1 MSILGFKPPG
11 ASGSADSAPERPIV
25 LLVGILF
32 MFEASLY
39 SAVTP
44 VLPHYAHVLHV
55 SKPAVG
61 VLAGCYSAG
70 LIPGAFLGG
79 WLAYRV
85 GVRRTTMYGLLVFAV
100 AVAAFGFGTDIVSLD
115 VLRLIQGVA
124 VGAIWGGALTWV
136 IAVAPRERRGQ
147 VIGAVIGSAIFGTLI
162 GPVLGTLA
170 VTVGTR
176 LVFSLVGAVALGLA
190 AWTYQHAEPPH
201 RELGPRPPVREIFA
215 NRRLL
220 LGFWLIVL
228 DAITIGALSTLLPL
242 RLAHFGASSV
252 LIGGAFVVAS
262 LFSWLVA
269 NPVGR
274 VVDRRGPELPLV
286 SGEIMLAGALVLLPL
301 PQSALLLGIL
311 TAIVLGPPTTS
322 VSIPGM
328 AILTDAVEHAGIAV
342 AIGSMMVNLAWALG
356 ETFGA
361 PAAANLSQATSDA
374 VPLLLLAA
382 LNLLTMVAVMR
393 VQGRARIAE
402 SVPESHGVEAETRT
416 EAGDAVDAPARRR
429 EQMYI

>member
-1 MSILGFKPPG
+1 MSILGFRRSG
-11 ASGSADSAPERPIV
+11 AGGGESAPERPIV
-25 LLVGILF
+25 VLVGILF

-44 VLPHYAHVLHV
+44 VLPHYAHVLHA

-79 WLAYRV
+79 WLSYRV
-85 GVRRTTMYGLLVFAV
+85 GVRRTTLFGLLVFAV
-100 AVAAFGFGTDIVSLD
+100 AVAAFGFGTDIVALD
-115 VLRLIQGVA
+115 VLRLVQGVA

-147 VIGAVIGSAIFGTLI
+147 VIGSVIGSAIFGTLI

-170 VTVGTR
+170 VTVGTE
-176 LVFSLVGAVALGLA
+176 LVFCLVGAVALGLA
-190 AWTYQHAEPPH
+190 AWTYRFPEPPH
-201 RELGPRPPVREIFA
+201 REPGPRPPLRELLRH
-215 NRRLL
+215 RRLI

-228 DAITIGALSTLLPL
+228 DAITIGALSALLPL
-242 RLAHFGASSV
+242 RLAHFGASSI

-274 VVDRRGPELPLV
+274 AVDRRGPGKPLV
-286 SGEIMLAGALVLLPL
+286 IGELMLAAALVLLPL
-301 PQSALLLGIL
+301 PQSALMLAIL

-328 AILTDAVEHAGIAV
+328 AILTDAVERGGVAV

-374 VPLLLLAA
+374 VPLVLLAG
-382 LNLLTMVAVMR
+382 LNLATMVAVTR
-393 VQGRARIAE
+393 IQGRARITE
-402 SVPESHGVEAETRT
+402 TLPESPEGVEAES
-416 EAGDAVDAPARRR
+416 ARALL
-429 EQMYI
+429 IN

>member
-1 MSILGFKPPG
+1 MSIFDFTR
-11 ASGSADSAPERPIV
+11 SGPRSSEAPPERPIV
-25 LLVGILF
+25 VLVGILF

-44 VLPHYAHVLHV
+44 VLPHYQHVLHA

-85 GVRRTTMYGLLVFAV
+85 GVRRTTFYGLLVFAV
-100 AVAAFGFGTDIVSLD
+100 AVAAFGFGTNLVALD

-147 VIGAVIGSAIFGTLI
+147 VIGSVIGAAIFGTLV

-170 VTVGTR
+170 VTVGTE
-176 LVFSLVGAVALGLA
+176 LVFTLVGVVALVLA
-190 AWTYQHAEPPH
+190 AWTYRHPEPPH
-201 RELGPRPPVREIFA
+201 RELGPRPPVREMLG
-215 NRRLL
+215 NRRLV

-228 DAITIGALSTLLPL
+228 DAITIGALNTLLPL
-242 RLAHFGASSV
+242 RMAHFNASSV

-269 NPVGR
+269 TPVGR
-274 VVDRRGPELPLV
+274 VVDRRGPALPLV
-286 SGEIMLAGALVLLPL
+286 IGEVLLAGALILLPL
-301 PQSALLLGIL
+301 PQSAVLLAIL
-311 TAIVLGPPTTS
+311 TAVVLGPPTTS

-328 AILTDAVEHAGIAV
+328 AILTDAVERAGIAV

-374 VPLLLLAA
+374 VPLVLLAV
-382 LNLLTMVAVMR
+382 LNLVTMVAVFR
-393 VQGRARIAE
+393 IQGSARIAE
-402 SVPESHGVEAETRT
+402 TDSDASQPVEPEARPE
-416 EAGDAVDAPARRR
+416 AVDTPARRR

>member
-1 MSILGFKPPG
+1 MSILGFRRSGPG
-11 ASGSADSAPERPIV
+11 GGESPPERPIV
-25 LLVGILF
+25 VLVGILF

-44 VLPHYAHVLHV
+44 VLPHYAHVLHA

-79 WLAYRV
+79 WLSYRV
-85 GVRRTTMYGLLVFAV
+85 GVRRTTLFGLLVFAV
-100 AVAAFGFGTDIVSLD
+100 AVAAFGFGTDIVALD
-115 VLRLIQGVA
+115 VLRLVQGVA

-147 VIGAVIGSAIFGTLI
+147 VIGSVIGSAIFGTLI

-170 VTVGTR
+170 VTVGTE
-176 LVFSLVGAVALGLA
+176 LVFCLVGAVALGLA
-190 AWTYQHAEPPH
+190 AWTYRFPEPPH
-201 RELGPRPPVREIFA
+201 REPGPRPPLRELLRH
-215 NRRLL
+215 RRLI

-228 DAITIGALSTLLPL
+228 DAITIGALSALLPL
-242 RLAHFGASSV
+242 RLAHFGASSI

-274 VVDRRGPELPLV
+274 AVDRRGPGKPLV
-286 SGEIMLAGALVLLPL
+286 MGELMLAAALVLLPL
-301 PQSALLLGIL
+301 PQSALMLAIL

-328 AILTDAVEHAGIAV
+328 AILTDAVERGGVAV

-374 VPLLLLAA
+374 VPLVLLAG
-382 LNLLTMVAVMR
+382 LNLATMVAVTR
-393 VQGRARIAE
+393 IQGRARITE
-402 SVPESHGVEAETRT
+402 TLPESPEGVEAES
-416 EAGDAVDAPARRR
+416 ARALL
-429 EQMYI
+429 IN